1 MAVLSWTTEVTGF
14 EGIIPKLIYIDTND
28 TFATITAA
36 GYLNPSVEMGMEF
49 TNDAMALV
57 MSNTGPLWLQ
67 TSLVGSNHSLVSP
80 SNSTNVILPTIANH
94 IATYTNTIGTLSED
108 PVTAISGGNIQAGL
122 SGVAGGFIS
131 YPATMTTGT
140 LRLTAT
146 SSAGDFA
153 TFITNASQAASRT
166 YTIPDAGA
174 SSSFLLTNNA
184 TTQTIATGNLAL
196 TVGTLTLGSSGHASS
211 LTIFPGTA
219 ANGTLIISPV
229 NNAGNFNTTISS
241 VTGLGQSTI
250 YTFPD
255 PGAATANVL
264 LSASGGTQTIATG
277 NLALTVGTLT
287 LGSSGNA
294 SSLQIFPITA
304 NNGSFSIIPL
314 NIAGNFTVTLSNAS
328 IGQSTVY
335 SLPDAGAATSNI
347 AVTTGATVANNFVM
361 ASGVAGQI
369 TDSGIPVAGLQLNAS
384 GTISDVNF
392 QGMYATPVQLIPAP
406 AAGFGIV
413 VFSAYLEIV
422 FATAAPANGGAIIFQ
437 YGNTIHG
444 AGVNTIANGGTLTI
458 AAAFATGAAVNQW
471 TTLENGTNIGT
482 TASSTT
488 TALGVFLSNDTG
500 AFTANGGTSSIRY
513 AVNYMIVP
521 MV

>member
-196 TVGTLTLGSSGHASS
+196 TVGTLTLGSSGH
-211 LTIFPGTA
+211 
-219 ANGTLIISPV
+219 
-229 NNAGNFNTTISS
+229 
-241 VTGLGQSTI
+241 
-250 YTFPD
+250 
-255 PGAATANVL
+255 
-264 LSASGGTQTIATG
+264 
-277 NLALTVGTLT
+277 
-287 LGSSGNA
+287 A